1 MKKLILFV
9 CGWLITLS
17 LSAQGLQDTSGI
29 SAIGPSFRVHPG
41 SVTQSEVFIV
51 RSPLDHNILFS
62 ACNAINFVPF
72 FVSEGVYSSTN
83 GGTSWS
89 GSDTCNGSPVG
100 YHGGD
105 PGLTIDRNG
114 RFILTHMGRSPF
126 VGLYSHYSTDNGR
139 SWSAQQVVS
148 TDDLERAA
156 LATDA
161 IPSSPYYGRTY
172 AVWTNLSQP
181 FPLSFSSTD
190 DGAVSWSAARA
201 VNNPSTRSAGGD
213 AAIGPGG
220 VVYACWAGV
229 TQNTP
234 FKEILVGFASSPNGG
249 SSWNVNE
256 NAFAVSG
263 ITGLLPQKG
272 NIRVNGL
279 PQIAVDTNNG
289 PRKGWIYIVTGQKG
303 LLPAGSD
310 PDIIMYRS
318 SDGGQTWSAGIRV
331 NQDPLN
337 NGKIQYF
344 PNIYVDQYGAVNII
358 FYDDRTTTSDSA
370 SVFLARSKDG
380 GNTWLEFEIS
390 DHHFKPAPIGGLGQ
404 GYQGD
409 IIDITSTDSRLIPVW
424 MDNSSGIYQVWTA
437 PVDFS
442 SVNGIGEVQG
452 NPLSDKD
459 LNIFPNPAGGWT
471 TFSFITSSPG
481 QVRISVYDALGN
493 LVSEVL
499 DRDMPA
505 GRHRLT
511 YDCSVLSG
519 GVYLC
524 RLSCGGRTTN
534 ARLVRL
540 NLP

>member
-1 MKKLILFV
+1 MKKLIFFV

-17 LSAQGLQDTSGI
+17 LSAQGPHDPSGI

-51 RSPLDHNILFS
+51 RSPQDHNILFS

-89 GSDTCNGSPVG
+89 GSDTCNGSPIG

-190 DGAVSWSAARA
+190 DGAVSWTTARA

-249 SSWNVNE
+249 E
-256 NAFAVSG
+256 
-263 ITGLLPQKG
+263 Q
-272 NIRVNGL
+272 
-279 PQIAVDTNNG
+279 
-289 PRKGWIYIVTGQKG
+289 
-303 LLPAGSD
+303 
-310 PDIIMYRS
+310 
-318 SDGGQTWSAGIRV
+318 
-331 NQDPLN
+331 
-337 NGKIQYF
+337 
-344 PNIYVDQYGAVNII
+344 
-358 FYDDRTTTSDSA
+358 
-370 SVFLARSKDG
+370 
-380 GNTWLEFEIS
+380 LERE
-390 DHHFKPAPIGGLGQ
+390 
-404 GYQGD
+404 
-409 IIDITSTDSRLIPVW
+409 
-424 MDNSSGIYQVWTA
+424 
-437 PVDFS
+437 
-442 SVNGIGEVQG
+442 
-452 NPLSDKD
+452 
-459 LNIFPNPAGGWT
+459 
-471 TFSFITSSPG
+471 
-481 QVRISVYDALGN
+481 
-493 LVSEVL
+493 
-499 DRDMPA
+499 
-505 GRHRLT
+505 
-511 YDCSVLSG
+511 
-519 GVYLC
+519 
-524 RLSCGGRTTN
+524 
-534 ARLVRL
+534 
-540 NLP
+540 